1 MAFNVN
7 EIRSQLTLGGA
18 RSSLFQV
25 TLTNP
30 ANGVGDIKVPFMVR
44 ASSIPAAT
52 LGVIEVPYF
61 GRKVKMAGNRT
72 FDNWQVTVMN
82 DEDFLVRNAFELWS
96 SYINSHENNL
106 RDASVINTL
115 QGNLRGFGA
124 ASPLLYKSTASVTQY
139 SKTGAPL
146 REYTFNGIFPIEVS
160 TIDLDWG
167 NTDSIQEF
175 SVTFAYDWWEVGG
188 ATGDAGGA

>member
-30 ANGVGDIKVPFMVR
+30 ANSIGDIKIPFMVR

-61 GRKVKMAGNRT
+61 GRKVRLAGDRT
-72 FDNWQVTVMN
+72 FGEWSVVVLN
-82 DEDFLVRNAFELWS
+82 DEDFLIRNAMEEWS
-96 SYINSHENNL
+96 NQ
-106 RDASVINTL
+106 INTL

-124 ASPLLYKSTASVTQY
+124 ASPLLYKSTAAVTQY
-139 SKTGAPL
+139 SKTGTPI

-160 TIDLDWG
+160 PIELDWG
-167 NTDSIQEF
+167 NTDTIQEF
-175 SVTFAYDWWEVGG
+175 QVTFAYDWWEVSG